1 MKNFAELLQ
10 NAQNMQAQIEKKT
23 VEGAAG
29 GGMVRVTMNGAGTVS
44 GVKIDPEVLSDAGM
58 LEDLLVV
65 AFNDANGKKE
75 ALMREQAEE
84 MKKGL
89 HLPFNLPF

>member
-1 MKNFAELLQ
+1 
-10 NAQNMQAQIEKKT
+10 MQAQIEKKT

-44 GVKIDPEVLSDAGM
+44 GVKIDPEVLSDAAM

-84 MKKGL
+84 MKKSL

>member
-1 MKNFAELLQ
+1 
-10 NAQNMQAQIEKKT
+10 MQAKIEKET
-23 VEGAAG
+23 VEGTAG
-29 GGMVRVTMNGAGTVS
+29 GGMVRVTMNGTGTVS
-44 GVKIDPEVLSDAGM
+44 GVKIDPEALSDAGM

-65 AFNDANGKKE
+65 AFNDASEKKE
-75 ALMREQAEE
+75 TLMRKQAEE